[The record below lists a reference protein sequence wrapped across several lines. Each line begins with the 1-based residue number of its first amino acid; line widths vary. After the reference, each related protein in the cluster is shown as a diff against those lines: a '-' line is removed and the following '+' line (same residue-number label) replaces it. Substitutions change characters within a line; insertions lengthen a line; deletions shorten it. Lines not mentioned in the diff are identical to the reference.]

1 MMTVAAS
8 ILNCNF
14 LKLEDEIKKVQAAG
28 IDAIHLDVMDGHFV
42 PNLSFGIPLLKAVKP
57 YLSVPIFSH
66 LMVTEPEIMIDKFI
80 PDSDGVIIHI
90 EATAKI
96 NECISVIKQAN
107 KYAGIALNPETPIDK
122 VEVYLDNIYEVLIMS
137 VYPGFG
143 GQVFI
148 PGSIEKVRRL
158 KELISRKQS
167 SVLIGVDGGVG
178 PNNAKTLIKTG
189 ADILIAGTAIFKSDD
204 YAETIRKLKNP

>member
-107 KYAGIALNPETPIDK
+107 KYAGIALNPDTPIDK

-148 PGSIEKVRRL
+148 PESIEKVRRL

-189 ADILIAGTAIFKSDD
+189 ADILIAGTAIFKSED
-204 YAETIRKLKNP
+204 YADTIRKLRNQ